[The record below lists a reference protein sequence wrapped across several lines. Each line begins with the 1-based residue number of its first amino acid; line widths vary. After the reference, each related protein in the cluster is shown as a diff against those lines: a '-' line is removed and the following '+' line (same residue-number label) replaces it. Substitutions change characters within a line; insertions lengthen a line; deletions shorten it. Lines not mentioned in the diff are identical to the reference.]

1 MVGVTV
7 NAIADATADV
17 TADVINCQSIYGNC
31 KLVPKEKLIFRPSV
45 YAIIVNDGRILLVT
59 NHSSGKLFPPGGG
72 VELGERIED
81 ALKREVKEETGIEIE
96 IEQFRFFRE
105 GFFYYDPS
113 DTAYHTLS
121 FFFTCTPKT
130 LDLIDDDQIEDDEA
144 ETARWVDPSSLSVE
158 DFQIC
163 GEEILELL

>member
-1 MVGVTV
+1 VVV
-7 NAIADATADV
+7 NAVANMID
-17 TADVINCQSIYGNC
+17 CQSIYGNRKLIPRE
-31 KLVPKEKLIFRPSV
+31 KLVFRPAA
-45 YAIIVNDGRILLVT
+45 YAIIVNDGRILLIT

-96 IEQFRFFRE
+96 IEQFCFFRE

-144 ETARWVDPSSLSVE
+144 ETPRWIDPSSLSAE

-163 GEEILELL
+163 GEKILRLLYL